1 MKVFL
6 YSAKQSSSRCTWLL
20 EMNSRLSL
28 VAVLRKDVRE
38 VLDVLKTGRLSKSV
52 VVPEHGAFAA
62 AAVAAAVV
70 VVFAVA

>member
-38 VLDVLKTGRLSKSV
+38 VLDVGRLSKSV

-62 AAVAAAVV
+62 SVAAAVV

>member
-6 YSAKQSSSRCTWLL
+6 YSAKQSSSRSTWLL

-52 VVPEHGAFAA
+52 VVPEHGKNGGTILWPARFR
-62 AAVAAAVV
+62 
-70 VVFAVA
+70 

>member
-28 VAVLRKDVRE
+28 VAVLRKE
-38 VLDVLKTGRLSKSV
+38 VLDVLQTGRLSQAV

-62 AAVAAAVV
+62 AAVAAAAVV

>member
-38 VLDVLKTGRLSKSV
+38 VLDVLKTGRLSKSI
-52 VVPEHGAFAA
+52 VVPEHGAKWGGLFF
-62 AAVAAAVV
+62 VARPLPVT
-70 VVFAVA
+70 

>member
-38 VLDVLKTGRLSKSV
+38 VLDVKTGRLSKSV

-62 AAVAAAVV
+62 AAVAAAAVV
-70 VVFAVA
+70 VLAVA

>member
-20 EMNSRLSL
+20 EMNS

-38 VLDVLKTGRLSKSV
+38 LHDVLKTGRLSKSV

-62 AAVAAAVV
+62 AVAAAAV